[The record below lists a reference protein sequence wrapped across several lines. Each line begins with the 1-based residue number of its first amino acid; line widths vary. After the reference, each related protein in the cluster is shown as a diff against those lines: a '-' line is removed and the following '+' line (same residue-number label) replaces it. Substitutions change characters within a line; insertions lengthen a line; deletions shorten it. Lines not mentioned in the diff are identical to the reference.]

1 MLNDAFVGSAV
12 WWSSFRSGPQHD
24 PGRMVQIVI
33 LDDRETNRKIFSK
46 LAASIEP
53 GVTVRSFG
61 DPPELLAWLEHN
73 TPDLIVTDFKMPTM
87 DGAEFIRRFRAQPNS
102 AEIPV
107 IVITVYEEREFRLRA
122 LEAGATDFLHSP
134 VDHQEFIT
142 RARNL
147 LKLRKQQ
154 IQLATRADNLAQE
167 LKDSERSREEALRD
181 SSERLAQVIDTVP
194 AMIRATDREGRIL
207 FINAYQAALFGIDP
221 NEAIGLDL
229 PQVFG
234 EENVTRNRALDRKVI
249 NTQAALPSFE
259 EEIVDTE
266 RDEARIPDDK
276 NAAARPLQ
284 RRGRRADLLARNHGP
299 QARRKSPFL
308 YGASRHID
316 RPSEPRAVVR
326 PLAPRDRSTRRGDR
340 PFALHLIDLDGF
352 KNINDGLGHQ
362 VGDQFLI
369 EVAGRLSSL
378 VRETDTIA
386 RLGGDE
392 FAVLQTH
399 VTQNKDAADMAARII
414 EAISEPW
421 SHAGKQVISKAS
433 IGIAIHPDDGADAEE
448 LLRNSDLAMYRAK
461 HDSGN
466 VFRFYASDINRRAR
480 ASLVLDSDLRE
491 AIAKEQFVLHYQPQI
506 AFKTGQVTGAEAL
519 LRWQRPGHGL
529 IGPSEFLA
537 RAEENGL
544 IIPINEWVLRE
555 ACRQAKSWQR
565 RGHPPIRIGVNLSSI
580 QFFKQN
586 VPLLVTKVL
595 ADTGLDPRLLDL
607 ELTESIVMHDAEAV
621 AKDLQQLRDLGV
633 GISIDDFG
641 TRYSTL
647 TYVKHFPV
655 DRLKIDQCFVRDITT
670 NPSDAAIVRAIVS
683 LGHSLDLEIVAEG
696 VETIEQTALLRTE
709 GCDEVQ
715 GFYFAAPMR
724 PDELIA
730 FVSENHMQARR
741 A

>member
-1 MLNDAFVGSAV
+1 MAL
-12 WWSSFRSGPQHD
+12 
-24 PGRMVQIVI
+24 IVI
-33 LDDRETNRKIFSK
+33 LDDRTTNRKIFSK

-61 DPPELLAWLEHN
+61 DPAEALAWLKHN
-73 TPDLIVTDFKMPTM
+73 TPDLIVTDFKMPVM
-87 DGAEFIRRFRAQPNS
+87 DGAEFIRRFRAQPNG

-122 LEAGATDFLHSP
+122 LEAGATDFLNSP

-154 IQLATRADNLAQE
+154 IQLATRADNLAKE

-194 AMIRATDREGRIL
+194 AMISATDSEGRVL
-207 FINAYQAALFGIDP
+207 FINAFQAALAGIGP
-221 NEAIGLDL
+221 TEAVGLDMQL
-229 PQVFG
+229 VFG
-234 EENVTRNRALDRKVI
+234 GDHATRHKTLDRKVI
-249 NTQAALPSFE
+249 STQAALPSFE
-259 EEIVDTE
+259 EEIVDFSGMKRVFLTTKTPL
-266 RDEARIPDDK
+266 RDSSNAVEAVLTSSLDITDRKRGENHLFYMAHHDVLTGLPNRALLSDRLRREI
-276 NAAARPLQ
+276 AR
-284 RRGRRADLLARNHGP
+284 
-299 QARRKSPFL
+299 
-308 YGASRHID
+308 
-316 RPSEPRAVVR
+316 
-326 PLAPRDRSTRRGDR
+326 TRRGDR
-340 PFALHLIDLDGF
+340 PFALHLVDLDGF
-352 KNINDGLGHQ
+352 KDINDGLGHH
-362 VGDQFLI
+362 VGDQFLV
-369 EVAGRLSSL
+369 EVAGRLRSL

-392 FAVLQTH
+392 FAILQTR
-399 VTQNKDAADMAARII
+399 VTRNEDAADMATRII
-414 EAISEPW
+414 EAIGAPW
-421 SHAGKQVISKAS
+421 SHAGERVTSSAS
-433 IGIAIHPDDGADAEE
+433 IGIAIHPTDGADAQE

-461 HDSGN
+461 HDGGK
-466 VFRFYASDINRRAR
+466 VFRFYASDMNRRAR
-480 ASLVLDSDLRE
+480 EALILDSDLRE
-491 AIAKEQFVLHYQPQI
+491 AIVKEQFVLHYQPQI
-506 AFKTGQVTGAEAL
+506 ALRTGKVVGAEAL

-544 IIPINEWVLRE
+544 IVPINEWVLRE
-555 ACRQAKSWQR
+555 ACREARSWHR
-565 RGHPPIRIGVNLSSI
+565 RGHPPIRVGVNMSSI

-633 GISIDDFG
+633 SISIDDFG

-647 TYVKHFPV
+647 NYIKHFPV
-655 DRLKIDQCFVRDITT
+655 DRLKIDQCFIRNLTT
-670 NPSDAAIVRAIVS
+670 NPSDAAIVRAIMS
-683 LGHSLDLEIVAEG
+683 LGHSLELEIVAEG
-696 VETIEQTALLRTE
+696 VETAEQLALLSTE

-715 GFYFAAPMR
+715 GFYFAKAMPAEDLM
-724 PDELIA
+724 A
-730 FVSENHMQARR
+730 FVGENRAQARS

>member
-1 MLNDAFVGSAV
+1 
-12 WWSSFRSGPQHD
+12 
-24 PGRMVQIVI
+24 MVQIVI

-53 GVTVRSFG
+53 GVSVRSFG

-73 TPDLIVTDFKMPTM
+73 TPDLIVTDFKMPSM

-102 AEIPV
+102 GEIPV

-122 LEAGATDFLHSP
+122 LEAGATDFLNSP
-134 VDHQEFIT
+134 VDHQEFVT

-154 IQLATRADNLAQE
+154 IQLAARADNLARE

-194 AMIRATDREGRIL
+194 AMISATDRDGHIL
-207 FINAYQAALFGIDP
+207 FINAYQAALSGIGSTA
-221 NEAIGLDL
+221 AIGSDM
-229 PQVFG
+229 PPAFG
-234 EENVTRNRALDRKVI
+234 EDYVTRNKALDRKVI

-259 EEIVDTE
+259 EEIVDCSGTKHVFLTTKTPL
-266 RDEARIPDDK
+266 RDLS
-276 NAAARPLQ
+276 N
-284 RRGRRADLLARNHGP
+284 
-299 QARRKSPFL
+299 
-308 YGASRHID
+308 
-316 RPSEPRAVVR
+316 AVVGV
-326 PLAPRDRSTRRGDR
+326 LTSSLDITDRKRAENHLFYMAHHDTLTALPNRALLSDRLRREIARTRRGDR

-352 KNINDGLGHQ
+352 KDINDGLGHQ
-362 VGDQFLI
+362 VGDQFLV
-369 EVAGRLSSL
+369 EVAGRLRSL

-392 FAVLQTH
+392 FAILQTH
-399 VTQNKDAADMAARII
+399 VTQNEDAADMATRII
-414 EAISEPW
+414 EAIGAPW
-421 SHAGKQVISKAS
+421 SHAGEQVTSSAS
-433 IGIAIHPDDGADAEE
+433 IGIAIHPTDGADVEE

-461 HDSGN
+461 HDGGK
-466 VFRFYASDINRRAR
+466 VFRFYASDMNRRAR
-480 ASLVLDSDLRE
+480 ASLILDSDLRE

-506 AFKTGQVTGAEAL
+506 ALKTGQITGAEAL

-544 IIPINEWVLRE
+544 IVPINEWVLRE
-555 ACRQAKSWQR
+555 ACRQATSWQH
-565 RGHPPIRIGVNLSSI
+565 RGQPPIRVGVNLSSI

-586 VPLLVTKVL
+586 VPLLVAKVL
-595 ADTGLDPRLLDL
+595 ADTGLDPWLLDL

-633 GISIDDFG
+633 SISIDDFG
-641 TRYSTL
+641 TRYSSF

-715 GFYFAAPMR
+715 GFYFAVPM
-724 PDELIA
+724 PSEELMA
-730 FVSENHMQARR
+730 FVSENRMQARR

>member
-1 MLNDAFVGSAV
+1 MPL
-12 WWSSFRSGPQHD
+12 
-24 PGRMVQIVI
+24 IVI
-33 LDDRETNRKIFSK
+33 LDDRATNRKIFSK
-46 LAASIEP
+46 LAASIES

-134 VDHQEFIT
+134 VDHQEFVT

-154 IQLATRADNLAQE
+154 IQLATRVDNLAQE

-194 AMIRATDREGRIL
+194 ALIRATDLEGRIL
-207 FINAYQAALFGIDP
+207 FVNACQAALLGIGP
-221 NEAIGLDL
+221 NEAIGLDM
-229 PQVFG
+229 PPVFG
-234 EENVTRNRALDRKVI
+234 EDYVIRSKTLDRKVI
-249 NTQAALPSFE
+249 KTQAALPSFE
-259 EEIVDTE
+259 EMISDIAGMKRVFLTTKTPLHDC
-266 RDEARIPDDK
+266 R
-276 NAAARPLQ
+276 NAVVGVLTTSLDITDRKHAENHLFYMAHHDALTTLPN
-284 RRGRRADLLARNHGP
+284 RALLADRLRREI
-299 QARRKSPFL
+299 AR
-308 YGASRHID
+308 
-316 RPSEPRAVVR
+316 
-326 PLAPRDRSTRRGDR
+326 TRRGDR
-340 PFALHLIDLDGF
+340 PFALHLVDLDSF
-352 KNINDGLGHQ
+352 KSINDGLGHQ
-362 VGDQFLI
+362 IGDQYLI
-369 EVAGRLSSL
+369 EVANRLSSL
-378 VRETDTIA
+378 MRETDTIA

-392 FAVLQTH
+392 FAILQTH
-399 VTQNKDAADMAARII
+399 VTQSKDAAEMAARII
-414 EAISEPW
+414 EAISAPW
-421 SHAGKQVISKAS
+421 LHEGKRVISSAS
-433 IGIAIHPDDGADAEE
+433 VGIAIHPTDGADVQE

-461 HDSGN
+461 HDGGN
-466 VFRFYASDINRRAR
+466 VFRFYASDMNRRAR
-480 ASLVLDSDLRE
+480 ASLVLDSDMRE

-506 AFKTGQVTGAEAL
+506 ALKTGQVTGAEAL
-519 LRWQRPGHGL
+519 LRWRRPGHGL

-537 RAEENGL
+537 RAEETGL
-544 IIPINEWVLRE
+544 IVSINDWVLRE
-555 ACRQAKSWQR
+555 ACRQAQLWQQSGR
-565 RGHPPIRIGVNLSSI
+565 PPIRISVNLSSI

-586 VPLLVTKVL
+586 VPLLVAGVL
-595 ADTGLDPRLLDL
+595 ADTGLNPRLLDL
-607 ELTESIVMHDAEAV
+607 ELTESIVLHDADAV
-621 AKDLQQLRDLGV
+621 AKDLEQLRNLGV
-633 GISIDDFG
+633 SISIDDFG

-647 TYVKHFPV
+647 TYVKHYPV

-696 VETIEQTALLRTE
+696 VETIEQAALLRAE

-715 GFYFAAPMR
+715 GFYFAAPM
-724 PDELIA
+724 ESEKLIE
-730 FVSENHMQARR
+730 FVSENRMRART